1 MHAEMDQAAV
11 DVREAEFAFFYAIF
25 MIAML
30 AQTRIEV
37 SRGSWPALEAR
48 RRAPWFD
55 LAMMVRMMMLSRGS
69 RAR

>member
-1 MHAEMDQAAV
+1 MHVAMDEGAV
-11 DVREAEFAFFYAIF
+11 DVRDAEFAFFYAIF

-48 RRAPWFD
+48 RRASWPATDAW
-55 LAMMVRMMMLSRGS
+55 MRH
-69 RAR
+69 